1 MNEPAL
7 DSEADDKAWRKARRQ
22 ALRQHH
28 PDVGGSAEDM
38 AAALAEVDL
47 RFGKTPDV
55 QNVAVEIVAAGGF
68 VGQLREVLKA
78 IKKTFSKRRYID
90 ISDGDKS

>member
-7 DSEADDKAWRKARRQ
+7 DSEADDRAWRKARRR

-28 PDVGGSAEDM
+28 PDVGGSAEAM
-38 AAALAEVDL
+38 AAALADVD
-47 RFGKTPDV
+47 RKFGKTPDIHDA
-55 QNVAVEIVAAGGF
+55 AVEIVAAGGF
-68 VGQLREVLKA
+68 VGQLRQVLKA
-78 IKKTFSKRRYID
+78 LKKTFSKRRYID